1 MKRSI
6 TSVLM
11 VGILF
16 LLTVVLS
23 SSAHATSQW
32 ARKTGMTCNAC
43 HTVFPRLN
51 AVGEQYLLKGYTLES
66 PHKKNETTGT
76 YDDEY
81 AVSGVY
87 LDKLENLFG
96 FRLNMTPIQFE
107 TNAFQQDSGSAKE
120 SRLTLGSP
128 VWLQMFV
135 AGNIYRDISFFSELE
150 HSAGSFKFN
159 WFYFNFTNIAGTS
172 LANLQVGNISPMEF
186 ASYPNRLPQLPNLKG
201 EIFLL
206 KSANGAGE
214 NSVDMSSARAGLQYF
229 ANHEL
234 GIVYAGVSPGKAAAS
249 VNQFLNYWGGIVV
262 RIPDNL
268 VKGFDGST
276 ATIHYYAGTD
286 SKNTGEEKP
295 VAPATTVA
303 QKAQAT
309 NEFTRISPQINI
321 RYQDKVDIQA
331 AYVIGEDKN
340 YAFVANPASTFEYSG
355 IAVEAG
361 YMPSSEWH
369 CGLHYDNYSSDD
381 KIAAGVYAG
390 KAILE
395 YQRIVPALTYVIN
408 ENIRGTLYYE
418 KNLSEDRGVK
428 LVDKLLFNIR
438 MMF

>member
-6 TSVLM
+6 DSLFVVAVL
-11 VGILF
+11 F
-16 LLTVVLS
+16 CATVVLS
-23 SSAHATSQW
+23 SSAQATSQW

-51 AVGEQYLLKGYTLES
+51 TVGEQYLLKGYTLES
-66 PHKKNETTGT
+66 PHKKNEATGA

-96 FRLNMTPIQFE
+96 FRLNMTPIQLE
-107 TNAFQQDSGSAKE
+107 TNAFQKDSGAAKE
-120 SRLTLGSP
+120 SRLTLGNP

-150 HSAGSFKFN
+150 HAAGSFKFN
-159 WFYFNFTNIAGTS
+159 WFYFNFTNIGGTP
-172 LANLQVGNISPMEF
+172 LANLQIGNISPLEF

-201 EIFLL
+201 EVFLL
-206 KSANGAGE
+206 KSGGGSGE
-214 NSVDMSSARAGLQYF
+214 NTVDMSSARGGLQYF
-229 ANHEL
+229 ANHEM
-234 GIVYAGVSPGKAAAS
+234 GIVYLGVSPGKS
-249 VNQFLNYWGGIVV
+249 STSINQFLNYWGGVVV
-262 RIPDNL
+262 RMPDNVL
-268 VKGFDGST
+268 KGFGGST

-295 VAPATTVA
+295 VAPATTVT

-309 NEFTRISPQINI
+309 NEFTRISPQVNI
-321 RYQDKVDIQA
+321 RYLDKVDVQA
-331 AYVIGEDKN
+331 AYVIAEEKN
-340 YAFVANPASTFEYSG
+340 YAFVASPASSFKYSG
-355 IAVEAG
+355 IALEAG
-361 YMPSSEWH
+361 YMPSAEWH
-369 CGLHYDNYSSDD
+369 CGLHYDKYSSDN
-381 KIAAGVYAG
+381 KIATGTYAG
-390 KAILE
+390 KAVLE
-395 YQRIVPALTYVIN
+395 YQRIVPALTYIIN

>member
-1 MKRSI
+1 MKRSTKTI
-6 TSVLM
+6 LQ
-11 VGILF
+11 VGVLF
-16 LLTVVLS
+16 LITILTS
-23 SSAHATSQW
+23 SSADATSQW

-66 PHKKNETTGT
+66 PHKNKETGV
-76 YDDEY
+76 YEDEY

-96 FRLNMTPIQFE
+96 FRLNMTPIQLE
-107 TNAFQQDSGSAKE
+107 TNAFQQDSGSTKE

-128 VWLQMFV
+128 IWLQMFV

-150 HSAGSFKFN
+150 HSAGAFKFN
-159 WFYFNFTNIAGTS
+159 WFYFNFTNLGGTS
-172 LANLQVGNISPMEF
+172 LANLQVGNISPLEF
-186 ASYPNRLPQLPNLKG
+186 TSYPNRLPQLPNLKG

-206 KSANGAGE
+206 KSGAGAGE

-234 GIVYAGVSPGKAAAS
+234 GIVYAGVSPGKSAIS
-249 VNQFLNYWGGIVV
+249 VNQFLNYWGGVVV

-276 ATIHYYAGTD
+276 ATLHYYAGTD
-286 SKNTGEEKP
+286 TKFTGDETIAGP
-295 VAPATTVA
+295 
-303 QKAQAT
+303 QSLQAT

-340 YAFVANPASTFEYSG
+340 YAFIVSPASSFKYSG
-355 IAVEAG
+355 IALEAG
-361 YMPSSEWH
+361 YMPSAEWH
-369 CGLHYDNYSSDD
+369 CGLHYDKYASDD
-381 KIAAGVYAG
+381 KFTTGTNNG
-390 KAILE
+390 KAFLE

-418 KNLSEDRGVK
+418 KNLSEDRKDAAGVVIP